1 MRCCITTRVGHA
13 LTGIP
18 PPPPPQGASSTDAA
32 LQESHSIRS
41 GGSISQPSNGLSC
54 QEWRVWAMRC
64 CITTRVGHALTGIPP
79 PPPPQGASS
88 TDAALQESHSIR
100 SGGSISQP
108 SNGLSCQE
116 WRVWAMRC
124 CITTRVGHA
133 STEIPPPP
141 PQRFISYGLL
151 GLGVLFS
158 ARPHG
163 LHARP
168 GHQGGGGGLA
178 AQGKCV

>member
-1 MRCCITTRVGHA
+1 MGNTMLDRHRVRPHVA
-13 LTGIP
+13 EELPASSPKYDSSTNVAPSIP
-18 PPPPPQGASSTDAA
+18 PPRGQRREISWAST
-32 LQESHSIRS
+32 
-41 GGSISQPSNGLSC
+41 GLSC
-54 QEWRVWAMRC
+54 QEWYIWVIW
-64 CITTRVGHALTGIPP
+64 
-79 PPPPQGASS
+79 
-88 TDAALQESHSIR
+88 
-100 SGGSISQP
+100 
-108 SNGLSCQE
+108 
-116 WRVWAMRC
+116 C

-178 AQGKCV
+178 AQGEMCMKGATNLVGEAAEASLAGPTMLER

>member
-1 MRCCITTRVGHA
+1 MGHVVLHHHA
-13 LTGIP
+13 GGPCVDGDP
-18 PPPPPQGASSTDAA
+18 PTPPPQGVS
-32 LQESHSIRS
+32 L
-41 GGSISQPSNGLSC
+41 
-54 QEWRVWAMRC
+54 
-64 CITTRVGHALTGIPP
+64 
-79 PPPPQGASS
+79 

-141 PQRFISYGLL
+141 PQRFVFYGLL
-151 GLGVLFS
+151 WMGECY
-158 ARPHG
+158 
-163 LHARP
+163 
-168 GHQGGGGGLA
+168 
-178 AQGKCV
+178 CVAHSPP